1 MTLILLIGVAGG
13 CDQTPGTSSNGSA
26 LPATSTG
33 TDDGAMTD
41 LQASSAWA
49 APRCRWLETGAHL
62 LFYPQ
67 DTAVLQAA
75 AALGYVELEQVGTG
89 NRIGVVEPAW
99 RVALTEA
106 GRTESAKCGRG
117 SSRSTVFGV
126 PVSERRF
133 VSGRRVAGPD
143 MYNPDQTA
151 FEVQF
156 EWVPTP
162 AGERVKHVLT
172 DKMTVEQGMATARVV
187 MLHGNR
193 AAGKGLNGWAVRAIH
208 DNQTSTRR

>member
-1 MTLILLIGVAGG
+1 M
-13 CDQTPGTSSNGSA
+13 
-26 LPATSTG
+26 STG

-49 APRCRWLETGAHL
+49 EPRCRWLETGAHQ
-62 LFYPQ
+62 LFYAQ
-67 DTAVLQAA
+67 DTAMLQAA
-75 AALGYVELEQVGTG
+75 AALGYVDLEQVGTG

-106 GRTESAKCGRG
+106 GRGESAKCGSG
-117 SSRSTVFGV
+117 SSRATVFGV
-126 PVSERRF
+126 PVSQRRF
-133 VSGRRVAGPD
+133 VSGRRVAEPD

-172 DKMTVEQGMATARVV
+172 DKMTVEQGSATARVV
-187 MLHGNR
+187 MLHGSR
-193 AAGKGLNGWAVRAIH
+193 ATAKGPNGWAVHAIH
-208 DNQTSTRR
+208 DNRSSTVR